1 MSHIHSLSAMIG
13 NDREWSPITFRS
25 PYHCPKEIIFLLW
38 NWIPTLCIVILW
50 LLYQNDFFSL
60 EYMYVK
66 IGRYLFFYFLQLYCP
81 LECECHCYYPLSGMA
96 SYLESIV
103 LRHLQL
109 PHLRLSTAPTLPE
122 NTNDKNNGISLK
134 VLLCNMFFTLC
145 SKLGRYVKNTH
156 IKVKLFSKPT
166 HILQPF
172 PTKKQ
177 ASD

>member
-1 MSHIHSLSAMIG
+1 
-13 NDREWSPITFRS
+13 
-25 PYHCPKEIIFLLW
+25 
-38 NWIPTLCIVILW
+38 
-50 LLYQNDFFSL
+50 
-60 EYMYVK
+60 MYVK

-166 HILQPF
+166 HILQLF

-177 ASD
+177 APD

>member
-1 MSHIHSLSAMIG
+1 M
-13 NDREWSPITFRS
+13 EKK
-25 PYHCPKEIIFLLW
+25 YPKEIIFLLW

-50 LLYQNDFFSL
+50 LIYQNDFFFTWIKK
-60 EYMYVK
+60 YMYAK

-134 VLLCNMFFTLC
+134 VLCNMFFTLC

-166 HILQPF
+166 HILQLF
-172 PTKKQ
+172 PTKK
-177 ASD
+177 

>member
-1 MSHIHSLSAMIG
+1 M
-13 NDREWSPITFRS
+13 EKK
-25 PYHCPKEIIFLLW
+25 YPKEIIFLLW

-134 VLLCNMFFTLC
+134 VLCNMFFTLC

-166 HILQPF
+166 
-172 PTKKQ
+172 PTHTFKRFSAQKNLTVNFEKCLTLLIFFFLF
-177 ASD
+177 SPL

>member
-1 MSHIHSLSAMIG
+1 
-13 NDREWSPITFRS
+13 
-25 PYHCPKEIIFLLW
+25 
-38 NWIPTLCIVILW
+38 
-50 LLYQNDFFSL
+50 
-60 EYMYVK
+60 MYVK

-166 HILQPF
+166 HILQLF

-177 ASD
+177 ASDQLNRKVNQSEAGFFLAGNSLKMNIDVIFEKSLTLVVHYPITYKFFCKKIRGIFENILVNTP